1 MYYYSMPNHQNRIKS
16 RREELNYS
24 LDKLSELTG
33 ISKTTLH
40 RYENKENASIRID
53 KLKLIADALR
63 VTTGYLTGSESMYF
77 SSDKLI
83 ILDTFLDEL
92 PLIYDYDRFEDM
104 FYFCLNNENIDD
116 ETFFRPIKERN
127 DTYVYKISPKDLN
140 KISEELI
147 DYAKYKLYKLFANA
161 EQNGNISQPS
171 QPSKTIKEF
180 FDENQ

>member
-1 MYYYSMPNHQNRIKS
+1 MYYYSMSNYQNRIKS

-53 KLKLIADALR
+53 KLKLIADALK
-63 VTTGYLTGSESMYF
+63 VTTGYLMGSESMYF

-92 PLIYDYDRFEDM
+92 PLIYDYDHSEDM
-104 FYFCLNNENIDD
+104 FYFCLNDKEIDD
-116 ETFFRPIKERN
+116 ETFFQPVKERT

-140 KISEELI
+140 KISEELM
-147 DYAKYKLYKLFANA
+147 DYAKYKLYKLFVSA

-171 QPSKTIKEF
+171 QPSKTIKDF
-180 FDENQ
+180 FDETQ